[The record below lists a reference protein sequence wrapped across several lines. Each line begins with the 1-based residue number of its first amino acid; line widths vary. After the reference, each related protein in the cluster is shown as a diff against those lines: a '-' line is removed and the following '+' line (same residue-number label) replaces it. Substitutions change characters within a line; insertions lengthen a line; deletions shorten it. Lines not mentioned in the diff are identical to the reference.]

1 MLEEPPPPKR
11 GRGDALI
18 EACREDLDLFAV
30 EELRERIEVLEAEI
44 APRPR
49 SNGAQAGRPG
59 GGRRAV
65 QTIETSLGLS
75 SSFVRA
81 LACGLQPRLPNRV
94 NVP

>member
-44 APRPR
+44 
-49 SNGAQAGRPG
+49 
-59 GGRRAV
+59 RRA
-65 QTIETSLGLS
+65 
-75 SSFVRA
+75 RA
-81 LACGLQPRLPNRV
+81 QMERKQSGRAAADALFKR
-94 NVP
+94 